1 MLKFIV
7 GNCSR
12 VDDANIPF
20 YDVPKPRNLIYAF
33 LSHELAERSD
43 AWVIPGSPPRTAG
56 LGIGIHASKFI
67 DVENLAILSDPPLRV
82 DDGAGTLK
90 FDFRSNN
97 CHGNSEHNQ
106 GTSAAR
112 DIERAL
118 YKTIA

>member
-12 VDDANIPF
+12 ADDANVALKH
-20 YDVPKPRNLIYAF
+20 VPKLRNLVYAF

-43 AWVIPGSPPRTAG
+43 TWIIPSSPPRTTS
-56 LGIGIHASKFI
+56 LGVGIHASEFV
-67 DVENLAILSDPPLRV
+67 DAENLTILSDTPLRV
-82 DDGAGTLK
+82 DDGAVTLK

-106 GTSAAR
+106 STSAAR

-118 YKTIA
+118 YKTIT